1 MTHFI
6 RKFYPVGFGAFYV
19 EEHRNTDG
27 ETMTMVYDCGT
38 SSRKDL
44 LISAIKEQFPE
55 ENMVIDILFISHFH
69 EDHIKGIPE
78 LKKHC
83 IIKKVVIPYIPKED
97 RVLFTYSDG
106 GLEIYEQL
114 IVNTEAYFGEK
125 TKVIRIASE
134 LSEGERNN
142 DPEEIFRSGAKLS
155 VGLPASSDWFFI
167 PFNYDYQE
175 QISDFKK
182 KLSQRGLDY
191 SSLTNKDY
199 ILANYER
206 IRVAYREIYPTHEA
220 QNGISL
226 AVFSGTESD
235 MRRMYCYSRN
245 GYFGSRYCFSPNCLY
260 LGDASLKKAGFLKR
274 LNQRLGE
281 CMQRTVE
288 IGTIQIPHHG
298 SENNFDAQILKPGVW
313 AIISCNFVLHGLPDA
328 SVVRDIVEAGARP
341 IAVTKE
347 EETIFIEWGDY

>member
-38 SSRKDL
+38 SSREDL
-44 LISAIKEQFPE
+44 LTSAIKKQFPE

-69 EDHIKGIPE
+69 KDHISGIPE
-78 LKKHC
+78 LKEHC
-83 IIKKVVIPYIPKED
+83 IIKKVVIPYIPMED
-97 RVLFTYSDG
+97 RALFAYSDS

-114 IVNTEAYFGEK
+114 IVNTEAYFGER

-142 DPEEIFRSGAKLS
+142 LSEEIFKSGAKLP

-182 KLSQRGLDY
+182 KLSEKGLDY
-191 SSLTNKDY
+191 NSLTNTRY
-199 ILANYER
+199 IIDNGEK
-206 IRVAYREIYPTHEA
+206 IKKAYREIYPGNK
-220 QNGISL
+220 QNEISL
-226 AVFSGTESD
+226 AVFSGTESSWWWMNFHYRGSYFLED
-235 MRRMYCYSRN
+235 CY
-245 GYFGSRYCFSPNCLY
+245 FSPNCLY
-260 LGDASLKKAGFLKR
+260 LGDASLKKAGFLNR
-274 LNQRLGE
+274 LNQRLWE

-298 SENNFDAQILKPGVW
+298 SKYNFDAQILKPRVL
-313 AIISCNFVLHGLPDA
+313 AIISCNFVLYRLPHTP
-328 SVVRDIVEAGARP
+328 VVRDIVKAGAHP
-341 IAVTKE
+341 IAVTE
-347 EETIFIEWGDY
+347 EEGTIFIEEGCC